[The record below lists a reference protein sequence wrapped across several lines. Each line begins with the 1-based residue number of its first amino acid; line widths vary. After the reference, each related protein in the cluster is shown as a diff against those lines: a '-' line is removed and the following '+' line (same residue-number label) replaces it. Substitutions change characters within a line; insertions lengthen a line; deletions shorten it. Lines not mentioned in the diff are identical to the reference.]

1 MKFTAFLLVGIIALS
16 CGTTK
21 NNTNSEDMINE
32 TNVTSKP
39 ERNIKITAEIG
50 DFSDSEPFQILD
62 VRREGNLLFVDINF
76 IGGCGVHEFKVI
88 GNRAIMKSMPPKRSI
103 MVAHSI
109 PRETCQD
116 TVKKVLEIDISALA
130 PSQEA
135 GSTIVLLLEGWNQE
149 INYTFE

>member
-50 DFSDSEPFQILD
+50 DFSDSEPFQILTQ
-62 VRREGNLLFVDINF
+62 
-76 IGGCGVHEFKVI
+76 
-88 GNRAIMKSMPPKRSI
+88 
-103 MVAHSI
+103 HSQSHTWCFF
-109 PRETCQD
+109 P
-116 TVKKVLEIDISALA
+116 
-130 PSQEA
+130 
-135 GSTIVLLLEGWNQE
+135 
-149 INYTFE
+149 

>member
-1 MKFTAFLLVGIIALS
+1 MKLFSIVTISLLVFS
-16 CGTTK
+16 CGTAK
-21 NNTNSEDMINE
+21 NSTNSEDMINE
-32 TNVTSKP
+32 TEVTTKP
-39 ERNIKITAEIG
+39 ERNIKLTAEIG
-50 DFSDSEPFQILD
+50 DFTDSEPFQILD
-62 VRREGNLLFVDINF
+62 VRREENLLFVDINF

-88 GNRAIMKSMPPKRSI
+88 GNRAIMKSMPPKRSFMI
-103 MVAHSI
+103 AHSI
-109 PRETCQD
+109 PRETCED